1 VTPLPSV
8 GPAAGA
14 WSGLDWVDAGR
25 SFPKQP
31 GSGRTTFSARVFGW
45 SRGYVAFT
53 SDGASQ
59 ADTESSTWSHDG
71 LHWSSGRRL
80 DWSGLDGEVS
90 VVGIVEGPGG
100 LLAIGERSSGTCGG
114 PPTIG
119 ALWTSADGASWR
131 RVPLPK
137 DWHGSRVATVDA
149 GSTGYIATG
158 TLSDGATPAAWL
170 SSDGRSW
177 HVTRLTGSTFGTFK
191 VNGATNFAGGY
202 VIAGA
207 VLGPDGCGGAA
218 SLTGS
223 LWWSADGNSWAR
235 SALPGASSAADAS
248 MNVRR
253 IDDRALVAVE
263 TASDASGD
271 PLQQAWISLDG
282 HRWSSVAVPSDLV
295 QLRIITDGSHG
306 VIVVDP
312 VENAGP
318 PTITS
323 VDDDLTVTVL
333 DQSGPGPIASDSA
346 VGWTAAVGPT
356 GVLVLSVD
364 GSHLWLGVP
373 SGS

>member
-1 VTPLPSV
+1 
-8 GPAAGA
+8 
-14 WSGLDWVDAGR
+14 
-25 SFPKQP
+25 
-31 GSGRTTFSARVFGW
+31 
-45 SRGYVAFT
+45 
-53 SDGASQ
+53 
-59 ADTESSTWSHDG
+59 
-71 LHWSSGRRL
+71 
-80 DWSGLDGEVS
+80 
-90 VVGIVEGPGG
+90 
-100 LLAIGERSSGTCGG
+100 
-114 PPTIG
+114 
-119 ALWTSADGASWR
+119 
-131 RVPLPK
+131 
-137 DWHGSRVATVDA
+137 
-149 GSTGYIATG
+149 
-158 TLSDGATPAAWL
+158 
-170 SSDGRSW
+170 
-177 HVTRLTGSTFGTFK
+177 
-191 VNGATNFAGGY
+191 
-202 VIAGA
+202 
-207 VLGPDGCGGAA
+207 
-218 SLTGS
+218 
-223 LWWSADGNSWAR
+223 
-235 SALPGASSAADAS
+235 

-271 PLQQAWISLDG
+271 PLQQAWISLDV

-312 VENAGP
+312 VENVGP